1 LAYLRRGLGR
11 EVRSRYGKDF
21 LPEEAFMS
29 HRAFE
34 ERMRELRER
43 LLYMARL
50 VREMVEASIQGLQ
63 QRDARRLDWVL
74 QTEETVNQLE
84 IEIDERCATV
94 LALHQPEA
102 RDLRTI
108 LMILKINNDL
118 ERIGDHAVNIVGH
131 ARFLIDQPPV
141 KPLVDIPRMQ
151 ELACQML
158 DLALDA
164 FIYGKEDQAR
174 QVCRM
179 DDLVDHL
186 RDQAIRELLTHMMQ
200 NTRIID
206 QALRLILI
214 SRDLERV
221 ADLSTNIAEDVV
233 YMVAGITIKHHA
245 QERAAQTSTT

>member
-1 LAYLRRGLGR
+1 
-11 EVRSRYGKDF
+11 
-21 LPEEAFMS
+21 MS

-50 VREMVEASIQGLQ
+50 VREMVEASVQGLKQ
-63 QRDARRLDWVL
+63 QDAALLQRVL
-74 QTEETVNQLE
+74 RTEDVVNQLE
-84 IEIDERCATV
+84 IEIDERCATI

-108 LMILKINNDL
+108 LMVLKINNDL

-131 ARFLIDQPPV
+131 AQVLLGAPPV
-141 KPLVDIPRMQ
+141 KPLIDIPRMQ

-158 DLALDA
+158 DMALDA

-174 QVCRM
+174 RVCKM
-179 DDLVDHL
+179 DDTVDHL
-186 RDQAIRELLTHMMQ
+186 RDQVIRELLTYMMQ
-200 NTRIID
+200 NPHIID

-233 YMVAGITIKHHA
+233 YMVAGVTIKHHA

>member
-1 LAYLRRGLGR
+1 
-11 EVRSRYGKDF
+11 
-21 LPEEAFMS
+21 MS

-50 VREMVEASIQGLQ
+50 VREMVEASVEGLRQ
-63 QRDARRLDWVL
+63 QDPRRLRWVL
-74 QTEETVNQLE
+74 QTEDTVNQLE
-84 IEIDERCATV
+84 IEIDERCATI

-108 LMILKINNDL
+108 LMVLKINNDL

-131 ARFLIDQPPV
+131 AQVLIGQPPV

-158 DLALDA
+158 DMALDA

-174 QVCRM
+174 RVCQM

-186 RDQAIRELLTHMMQ
+186 RDQVIRELLTYMMQ
-200 NTRIID
+200 NPHVID

-245 QERAAQTSTT
+245 QEKAAQTSTT

>member
-1 LAYLRRGLGR
+1 
-11 EVRSRYGKDF
+11 
-21 LPEEAFMS
+21 MS
-29 HRAFE
+29 YRAFE

-50 VREMVEASIQGLQ
+50 VREMVEASVQGLRQ
-63 QRDARRLDWVL
+63 QDPRLLQRVL
-74 QTEETVNQLE
+74 QTEDTVNQLE
-84 IEIDERCATV
+84 IEIDERCATI

-131 ARFLIDQPPV
+131 AQALLGQPSV

-158 DLALDA
+158 DLALEA

-174 QVCRM
+174 RVCQM

-186 RDQAIRELLTHMMQ
+186 RDQVIRELLTYMMQ
-200 NTRIID
+200 NPHVID

-233 YMVAGITIKHHA
+233 YMVTGRIIKHGV
-245 QERAAQTSTT
+245 S

>member
-1 LAYLRRGLGR
+1 MSVTVFQGR
-11 EVRSRYGKDF
+11 
-21 LPEEAFMS
+21 L
-29 HRAFE
+29 
-34 ERMRELRER
+34 RELRER

-50 VREMVEASIQGLQ
+50 VREMVEASVEGLRRQ
-63 QRDARRLDWVL
+63 DPRRLDWVL
-74 QTEETVNQLE
+74 QTEETVNRLE

-108 LMILKINNDL
+108 LMVLKINNDL

-131 ARFLIDQPPV
+131 ARALLSQPPV

-174 QVCRM
+174 RVCRM

-186 RDQAIRELLTHMMQ
+186 RDQVIRELLTYMMQ
-200 NTRIID
+200 NPAVID

-233 YMVAGITIKHHA
+233 YMVTGTVVKHQGGDGPLSHAG
-245 QERAAQTSTT
+245 